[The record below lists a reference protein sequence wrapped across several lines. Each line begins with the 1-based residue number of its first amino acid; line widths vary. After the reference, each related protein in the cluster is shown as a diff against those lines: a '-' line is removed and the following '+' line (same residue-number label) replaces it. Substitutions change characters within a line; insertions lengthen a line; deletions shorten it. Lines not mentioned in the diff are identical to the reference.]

1 MLIRLLNPC
10 GCNLHIIICLSSLL
24 AFIVFSDTA
33 FRRSSIHPFWEH
45 VLHEQSIKTSNDD
58 SAVPHP
64 PRTLLPPAYIMPRI
78 LEPSNSA
85 ESIDEESQNHELD
98 LQSTWQKI
106 EDDEDMMTTLRRVI
120 KEIGNSKDNLPKEIN
135 VAAKAVLNIS
145 SRIDA
150 IIISLCLL
158 AHITNPLLSRGY
170 RITRRISSGL

>member
-1 MLIRLLNPC
+1 
-10 GCNLHIIICLSSLL
+10 
-24 AFIVFSDTA
+24 
-33 FRRSSIHPFWEH
+33 
-45 VLHEQSIKTSNDD
+45 
-58 SAVPHP
+58 
-64 PRTLLPPAYIMPRI
+64 
-78 LEPSNSA
+78 
-85 ESIDEESQNHELD
+85 
-98 LQSTWQKI
+98 
-106 EDDEDMMTTLRRVI
+106 MTTLRRVI